1 MVNNLDFIFFYD
13 NKVAPGFIFSISYHH
28 FSVYDIHI
36 YIVLFYSISFLHN
49 SYGFY
54 FIYLFFSDS
63 DGRCLNECRL
73 FFTLNKEDPG
83 FKIKKMLFGGEI
95 NRDICTEYVL
105 CDEVEIDNVTG
116 DKNKNS
122 KIIDSYSNDN
132 NSNGRVNKS
141 CDRKTKFKKNKFI
154 NKLRKNKSATVTPT
168 ITTTNTTTRSTTP
181 STTATAASSN
191 TPIITDTTTVTTT
204 PTYTTK
210 TKTSKTLG
218 RASRISPHH
227 DDPSSVESLS
237 LARFVCAQVK
247 NKLQILSLFLSNRRI
262 PSLYL
267 TISISSTRT
276 LSPTQTISLSLS
288 HTRTLSLRLS
298 PTLYPSLI

>member
-1 MVNNLDFIFFYD
+1 MYNFSLFYFFFIHALFSFSFIFF
-13 NKVAPGFIFSISYHH
+13 
-28 FSVYDIHI
+28 
-36 YIVLFYSISFLHN
+36 LFL
-49 SYGFY
+49 
-54 FIYLFFSDS
+54 DS

-83 FKIKKMLFGGEI
+83 FKIKKMLFGDEI

-122 KIIDSYSNDN
+122 EIIDSYSNDN

-154 NKLRKNKSATVTPT
+154 NKLRKNKSATFTPT